1 MLVSRVRRSSF
12 SISRNGWQATWSS
25 SPCTNLDPRRQAPD
39 LHQAKTEDAHYLT
52 ATLAE
57 TILMGQPDTS
67 IMLPSVRELAALKF
81 LDGLRTQLR
90 DVREPDHALRS
101 ALRDARE
108 FFHATQACIASLQP
122 GRSEA
127 GVVVALPKDSSWDLD
142 VLTRFIRHQHP
153 PVQPHMLIGPVRRRG
168 GAWGALAVI
177 RRDRPY
183 DREDGRLLV
192 RVSTALSD
200 AIHQI
205 DRERMRG
212 VRDRIDRKI
221 MEQIHPKDLFY
232 QILDGLRSLTHYDH
246 SSALFIREDGEPALR
261 LVAEQI
267 AWTKAKSRRI
277 GLRLPVNDEAATLLQ
292 SGRVYGFDRR
302 ASGGDWQAWNGQP
315 AAALARL
322 LDYNDPAAAE
332 AHQAAEGSMLCA
344 PLVTPDGLIGVLKIA
359 ARHPG
364 QLKPYDAEL
373 VEHFRRQAAMA
384 IQNLHRTESLRARV
398 LTAERKHAMADL
410 ARTVSH
416 DVNNALGSMLP
427 LVQQL
432 QEDLRRGTLRLDV
445 LSDDLE
451 QVQKSLQVCRRI
463 FGGMLSFSRG
473 AARKSRYGQ
482 VRRAIDT
489 ASAILKYGLSR
500 SGIELSV
507 DVPEDLPSVA
517 CGQSDLEQVF
527 LNLLTNAREAM
538 PNGGRITVVVRSAGD
553 VVEIS
558 IADSGCGIS
567 AEHLPRVLEPFFTTK
582 AHGNGL
588 GLSIC
593 RAVLWEVDGTI
604 AIQSEPGKGT
614 RVEVGVPEATPQ
626 PQPQYS

>member
-1 MLVSRVRRSSF
+1 
-12 SISRNGWQATWSS
+12 
-25 SPCTNLDPRRQAPD
+25 
-39 LHQAKTEDAHYLT
+39 
-52 ATLAE
+52 
-57 TILMGQPDTS
+57 
-67 IMLPSVRELAALKF
+67 MLPSARELAALKF

-90 DVREPDHALRS
+90 DVREPDRALRTT
-101 ALRDARE
+101 LRDARE
-108 FFHATQACIASLQP
+108 FFQATQACITSLQP
-122 GRSEA
+122 GRTGA
-127 GVVVALPKDSSWDLD
+127 GVVVALPKGSNWDLD

-153 PVQPHMLIGPVRRRG
+153 PVQPHMLIGPVRRRE

-177 RRDRPY
+177 RRDAPY

-205 DRERMRG
+205 DRDRIRD
-212 VRDRIDRKI
+212 VRDRIERKI

-246 SSALFIREDGEPALR
+246 SSALFIREDGEAALR

-267 AWTKAKSRRI
+267 AWTKAKSQRI
-277 GLRLPVNDEAATLLQ
+277 GLRLPVNHDAATLLQ

-302 ASGGDWQAWNGQP
+302 ASGDWHAWNGQP
-315 AAALARL
+315 AVALARL
-322 LDYNDPAAAE
+322 LDYNDPAGGEAQPTAE
-332 AHQAAEGSMLCA
+332 AAMLCA

-373 VEHFRRQAAMA
+373 VEHFRGQAATA

-432 QEDLRRGTLRLDV
+432 QEDLRRGTLSQDV
-445 LSDDLE
+445 LSEDLE

-473 AARKSRYGQ
+473 AARKSRHGQ
-482 VRRAIDT
+482 VGRAIDT
-489 ASAILKYGLSR
+489 TSAILKYGLSR

-507 DVPEDLPSVA
+507 DVPDDLPPVA

-538 PNGGRITVVVRSAGD
+538 PNGGRITVVGRSAGN
-553 VVEIS
+553 VVNIS

-567 AEHLPRVLEPFFTTK
+567 AEHAPRVLEPFFTTK
-582 AHGNGL
+582 PHGNGL

-593 RAVLWEVDGTI
+593 RTVLWEAGGTI
-604 AIQSEPGKGT
+604 SIWSEPGKGT
-614 RVEVGVPEATPQ
+614 RVDVGVPEATPQ